1 MVTGRIPP
9 EFARLVRPDGSV
21 VVPAAV
27 ADGMLR
33 LLVLGVTTAS
43 RMNAGGS
50 PSVAVLEV
58 LHALNMA
65 AVKADEVP
73 MSVSGPKSDETGII
87 EVQGVTWQTC
97 SEVAALLQCTE
108 RSVRRAC
115 EQGRLPAKKTGRQW
129 LIREDHLDTYRF
141 GKAA

>member
-1 MVTGRIPP
+1 MPA

-50 PSVAVLEV
+50 PSVDVLEV
-58 LHALNMA
+58 LHALNVA
-65 AVKADEVP
+65 AVKAGDAH
-73 MSVSGPKSDETGII
+73 VSGIGPVFEESVTVG
-87 EVQGVTWQTC
+87 VQGESWLTC

-115 EQGRLPAKKTGRQW
+115 EQGRLPALKKGRQW
-129 LIREDHLDTYRF
+129 LIHEDHLDTYRF

>member
-1 MVTGRIPP
+1 MTGRIPP

-50 PSVAVLEV
+50 PSVAVLQV

-65 AVKADEVP
+65 AVKAVDAP
-73 MSVSGPKSDETGII
+73 LSVNGPVFEEMGSIGVK
-87 EVQGVTWQTC
+87 GVTWQTC

-115 EQGRLPAKKTGRQW
+115 EQGRLPALKKGRQW

>member
-1 MVTGRIPP
+1 
-9 EFARLVRPDGSV
+9 LVRADGSV

-33 LLVLGVTTAS
+33 LLVLGVTTAA

-50 PSVAVLEV
+50 PSVPVLEV

-65 AVKADEVP
+65 AVKAVDAPV
-73 MSVSGPKSDETGII
+73 SVSGPESDETRII
-87 EVQGVTWQTC
+87 RVQGVSWRTC